1 MAAPTDSTAAELTQ
15 AAELFRTGLQEVWSS
30 RRAQEE
36 EIART
41 YAPLSAK
48 VTALLGSIASSV
60 SEITGEEARVDELQS
75 SFHVSSRSLVTC
87 YTIRHPSSDFHVRI
101 LYAHDGMEYQKRRL
115 GLEEAEEL
123 FRRIVGDALTHFGPK
138 AI

>member
-1 MAAPTDSTAAELTQ
+1 MSGPTDSTSAELTQ

-87 YTIRHPSSDFHVRI
+87 YTIRHSSSDFHVRV
-101 LYAHDGMEYQKRRL
+101 LYGHDGMEYQKRRL
-115 GLEEAEEL
+115 GLAETEEL

-138 AI
+138 AT